1 MARTRLLGLL
11 VAAFWSLANLAV
23 GQPGPSTPPLT
34 YELVI
39 NGERFLVE
47 GNRKV
52 KVQSQEKPGTSY
64 EVAIRVSPTQRLRL
78 NTVELEYDL
87 PAQVVD
93 DQGKPTRIVRI
104 RHELGFTLTLTDPGQ
119 AMEAEDREKVLTAL
133 KDSLA
138 ELCTKRHGEALE
150 VGEPREPKFQGAAA
164 RGCRIHFRD
173 PTLSPDPKEDV
184 GYTCFAYVLYG
195 PKFTVSCLIEY
206 RDKYKDDCVPVIKKV
221 LDSIRA
227 LP

>member
-1 MARTRLLGLL
+1 MI
-11 VAAFWSLANLAV
+11 AAFWSLASLAV
-23 GQPGPSTPPLT
+23 GQSGPSGPPLT
-34 YELVI
+34 YEVVI

-64 EVAIRVSPTQRLRL
+64 EVAVRVSPTQRLRL
-78 NTVELEYDL
+78 NTVEMEYDL

-93 DQGKPTRIVRI
+93 DRGKPSRTVRI
-104 RHELGFTLTLTDPGQ
+104 RHELGFTLTLTDLGQ

-138 ELCTKRHGEALE
+138 ELCAKRHGEALE

-164 RGCRIHFRD
+164 RGRRIHFRD
-173 PTLSPDPKEDV
+173 PTLSLDPTEDV

-221 LDSIRA
+221 LDSISA
-227 LP
+227 PPQAGH